1 MMTKL
6 SPSEFER
13 YGRQILIFGEDAQL
27 RLKEAKVAIL
37 GLGGLGSAIA
47 YYLAA
52 AGVGTLRIIDGDKVE
67 LDNLNRQILHWTT
80 DIGKNKTESAREKLE
95 KLNPEIKIEAV
106 QGVISRDN
114 VSKLIGEVDV
124 IVDALDNF
132 EARYIA
138 DEYAHEIEVPFVHGA
153 VEAFYGQAT
162 TIIPGKTYSL
172 REIFPNMTKERSNGM
187 PIPVI
192 GITPGI
198 IGLIEATE
206 TLKIILGMGSLLT
219 NKLLIVDL
227 LNNRF
232 EIIELK

>member
-1 MMTKL
+1 MITLLPKEL
-6 SPSEFER
+6 ER
-13 YGRQILIFGEDAQL
+13 YGRQILIFGEKRQE
-27 RLKEAKVAIL
+27 RLKNARVAIL

-52 AGVGTLRIIDGDKVE
+52 AGVGTLRIIDGDRVE

-80 DIGKNKTESAREKLE
+80 DIGKPKTESAREKLV
-95 KLNPEIKIEAV
+95 KLNPEIEIEPV
-106 QGVISRDN
+106 HGRITRDN
-114 VSKLIGEVDV
+114 VSKLIGDVDI

-132 EARYIA
+132 ETRYIA
-138 DEYAHEIEVPFVHGA
+138 DEYAHEIDIPLVHGA

-172 REIFPNMTKERSNGM
+172 REIFPNMTGSKGRDK

-192 GITPGI
+192 GVTPGI

-206 TLKIILGMGSLLT
+206 TIKIILGMGTLLE
-219 NKLLIVDL
+219 NKLLLVDL

-232 EIIELK
+232 EIIQLK